1 MMGDFHGLATR
12 IIGNQYLRL
21 EFLAEAGPRIVRLF
35 VAESDENQLA
45 EMPDIKWETPYGEY
59 FVRGG
64 HRLWHAPEAYPRS
77 YIPDNNGLMVQE
89 TAAGVRLCQPAE
101 ADTGIRKSIEV
112 RLHADKPA
120 LTLVHELRNDGL
132 WPVELAP
139 WAITQL
145 RLGGVAVLPQQVES
159 LDKDGLLPNRHLVLW
174 PYTHWR
180 DPRLQ
185 VGDEYLLIQ
194 AQVQSAP
201 CKVGCFN
208 RRGWMGYLRQ
218 GVFFCKRFEPQT
230 DRPHPDLGCNVEV
243 YCNHRFVEMETLAP
257 LCHLESGQSTI
268 HVETWEFYTGLD
280 VPQTLEGVQALV
292 RTINL

>member
-1 MMGDFHGLATR
+1 MGDFHGLATR

-45 EMPDIKWETPYGEY
+45 EMPDVKWETPYGEY

-77 YIPDNNGLMVQE
+77 YIPDNSGLVVQE

-145 RLGGVAVLPQQVES
+145 RLGGVAVLPQQVEP

-174 PYTHWR
+174 PYTHWH

-194 AQVQSAP
+194 AQPQPDP

-208 RRGWMGYLRQ
+208 RRGWAGYLRQ
-218 GVFFCKRFEPQT
+218 GVFFCKRFEPLADQ
-230 DRPHPDLGCNVEV
+230 PHPDLGCNVEV
-243 YCNHRFVEMETLAP
+243 YCNHRFVELETLAP
-257 LCHLESGQSTI
+257 LCRLEPGQSTT

-292 RTINL
+292 RTLNL

>member
-45 EMPDIKWETPYGEY
+45 EMPDVKWETPYGEY

-77 YIPDNNGLMVQE
+77 YIPDNSGLVVQE

-145 RLGGVAVLPQQVES
+145 RLDGVAVLPQQVES

-174 PYTHWR
+174 PYTHWH

-185 VGDEYLLIQ
+185 VGDDYLLIQ
-194 AQVQSAP
+194 AQPQPAP

-208 RRGWMGYLRQ
+208 RRGWAGYLRQ
-218 GVFFCKRFEPQT
+218 GVFFCKRFEPLADQ
-230 DRPHPDLGCNVEV
+230 PHPDLGCNVEV
-243 YCNHRFVEMETLAP
+243 YCNHRFVELETLAP
-257 LCHLESGQSTI
+257 LCRLEPGQSTT

-292 RTINL
+292 RTLNL

>member
-1 MMGDFHGLATR
+1 MGDFHGLATR

-45 EMPDIKWETPYGEY
+45 EMPDVKWETPYGEY

-77 YIPDNNGLMVQE
+77 YIPDNSGLVVQE

-145 RLGGVAVLPQQVES
+145 RLGGVAVLPQQIES

-174 PYTHWR
+174 PYTHWH

-194 AQVQSAP
+194 AQPQPDP

-208 RRGWMGYLRQ
+208 RRGWAGYLRQ
-218 GVFFCKRFEPQT
+218 GVFFCKRFEPLADQ
-230 DRPHPDLGCNVEV
+230 PHPDLGCNVEV
-243 YCNHRFVEMETLAP
+243 YCNHRFVELETLAP
-257 LCHLESGQSTI
+257 LCRLEPGQSTT

-292 RTINL
+292 RTLNL